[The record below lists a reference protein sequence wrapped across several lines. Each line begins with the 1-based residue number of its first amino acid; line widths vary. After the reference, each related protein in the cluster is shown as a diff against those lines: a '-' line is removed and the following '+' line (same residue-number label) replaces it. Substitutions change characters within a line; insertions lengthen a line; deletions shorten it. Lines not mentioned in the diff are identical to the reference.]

1 LIFRGYTLEQLWD
14 SDFEDMLHLLLWEKY
29 PTVHQRTEL
38 SSALAMHMQD
48 VPDEVFKAVR
58 GLPYVSDRAL
68 ITEYS

>member
-1 LIFRGYTLEQLWD
+1 
-14 SDFEDMLHLLLWEKY
+14 LLWEKY

-38 SSALAMHMQD
+38 SRALAMHMQD